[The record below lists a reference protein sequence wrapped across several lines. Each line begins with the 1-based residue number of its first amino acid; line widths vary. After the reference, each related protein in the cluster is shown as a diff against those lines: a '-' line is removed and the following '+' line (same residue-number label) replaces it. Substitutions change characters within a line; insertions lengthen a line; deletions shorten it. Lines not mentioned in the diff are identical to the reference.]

1 MAFIT
6 HILIVDWPPWLGFFL
21 IMASLSGRCQSQS
34 SSEGVKYSEG
44 FFRNG
49 SSYALISE
57 HWKPE
62 PGSLMGFSFR
72 SCAPGELLRQIGD
85 NQDELRLSLNAQ
97 GYLVLR
103 LTSDNQ
109 HQEAIVQENL
119 LDSRWHTVIL
129 SVDSESSDLSV
140 NVSNGGGSAFM
151 SGQIV
156 RDLNFSSLSPQ
167 LRVGGGTVAC
177 IREGPGVRFTQSGLQ
192 VNSFAVHWI
201 QPFQTCLLPTTCS
214 GKRLNGFF
222 LGLHWVMARQGTALR
237 WAGCCFQDGRSG
249 ESFLSLSRISGICW
263 HSDFFFV

>member
-1 MAFIT
+1 M
-6 HILIVDWPPWLGFFL
+6 
-21 IMASLSGRCQSQS
+21 
-34 SSEGVKYSEG
+34 
-44 FFRNG
+44 
-49 SSYALISE
+49 
-57 HWKPE
+57 PE
-62 PGSLMGFSFR
+62 PGSLLGFSFR
-72 SCAPGELLRQIGD
+72 SCAPGELLRQMGD

-109 HQEAIVQENL
+109 QRPASEAIVQENL

-156 RDLNFSSLSPQ
+156 RALNFSSLSPQ

-201 QPFQTCLLPTTCS
+201 EPSQTCLLPTTCS

-222 LGLHWVMARQGTALR
+222 SFCFDWVMARHGFCCRLR
-237 WAGCCFQDGRSG
+237 CVGINIYPTSISRWPLFWGKCFLF
-249 ESFLSLSRISGICW
+249 FLS
-263 HSDFFFV
+263 FVCYAI

>member
-1 MAFIT
+1 MS
-6 HILIVDWPPWLGFFL
+6 
-21 IMASLSGRCQSQS
+21 SLSGACQGKAQS
-34 SSEGVKYSEG
+34 SNSIEGIKPTSQYSEG

-57 HWKPE
+57 HWMPE
-62 PGSLMGFSFR
+62 PGSLLGFSFR
-72 SCAPGELLRQIGD
+72 SCAPGELLRQMGD

-109 HQEAIVQENL
+109 QRPASEAIVQENL

-156 RDLNFSSLSPQ
+156 RALNFSALSPQ

-201 QPFQTCLLPTTCS
+201 EPSQTCLLPTTCS
-214 GKRLNGFF
+214 GKRLNGFVF
-222 LGLHWVMARQGTALR
+222 CFDGVMARHGFCSRLR
-237 WAGCCFQDGRSG
+237 CVGINLMENSFQLLSQDGRFSG
-249 ESFLSLSRISGICW
+249 ESVFFFFLS
-263 HSDFFFV
+263 FVCYAI